1 MGVLRK
7 EQRFESGVFGR
18 LPGFDRLQGGV
29 AWEDEEPEVHDSATV
44 DAARAAL
51 AVAHTV
57 LVEGIRDEI
66 AGTGPIPFER
76 FMELALYG
84 SDGFYTGDIL
94 RSQKMGDFLTSPEVS
109 PLFGQ
114 TLARFVAEERSR
126 VGEPFCLVEVGSGS
140 GSLLAPLLGA
150 LDVPAW
156 AVEVSP
162 RARAALAAII
172 PGQRIVA
179 SLADV
184 PGPFA
189 GVIIANELIDN
200 LPMAIAQLTDQG
212 WRERWV
218 GVEDEGLIFVDAPV
232 RSEVAEW
239 LQRFAGPVDVGGWV
253 EVQLAAGSWVRG
265 ALGTLTRGALVV
277 IDYGDIA
284 ENLAPRR
291 RDGTLRTYR
300 SHHLGPHPLDEPG
313 ATDIT
318 ADVNFT
324 ALLWAAGEAGATASL
339 HRQDDFLSE
348 LGLRSRLA
356 GLRRSEL
363 DLARS
368 GDEMNRL
375 RVRSQVTEAETV
387 LHPRGLGDFRVMVA
401 RK

>member
-1 MGVLRK
+1 M
-7 EQRFESGVFGR
+7 
-18 LPGFDRLQGGV
+18 
-29 AWEDEEPEVHDSATV
+29 
-44 DAARAAL
+44 DAIRA
-51 AVAHTV
+51 
-57 LVEGIRDEI
+57 EI
-66 AGTGPIPFER
+66 AAHGPIPFER
-76 FMELALYG
+76 FMEVALYG
-84 SDGFYTGDIL
+84 ADGFFMAGGL
-94 RSQKMGDFLTSPEVS
+94 RSVQSGDFLTSPEVS
-109 PLFGQ
+109 RLFGE
-114 TLARFVAEERSR
+114 TLARFVAEEKSR
-126 VGEPFCLVEVGSGS
+126 VGEPFCLVEVGAGS
-140 GSLLAPLLGA
+140 GSLLAPLL
-150 LDVPAW
+150 DVVNVPAW

-162 RARAALAAII
+162 AARAALTATL
-172 PGQRIVA
+172 PEERIVA
-179 SLADV
+179 SLAQV

-200 LPMAIAQLTDQG
+200 LPMAIAQYTDQG

-218 GVEDEGLIFVDAPV
+218 GAEDGALTFVDAPV

-239 LQRFAGPVDVGGWV
+239 LNRFAGPVEVGGWV
-253 EVQLAAGSWVRG
+253 EVQLAAGQWVREALGLLTQG
-265 ALGTLTRGALVV
+265 ALAV
-277 IDYGDIA
+277 IDYGDLA

-318 ADVNFT
+318 ADVNFS
-324 ALLWAAGEAGATASL
+324 ALLWAAVEAGATASL
-339 HRQDDFLSE
+339 HRQDDFLSD

-368 GDEMNRL
+368 GDEMERL
-375 RVRSQVTEAETV
+375 RVRTLVTEAETV